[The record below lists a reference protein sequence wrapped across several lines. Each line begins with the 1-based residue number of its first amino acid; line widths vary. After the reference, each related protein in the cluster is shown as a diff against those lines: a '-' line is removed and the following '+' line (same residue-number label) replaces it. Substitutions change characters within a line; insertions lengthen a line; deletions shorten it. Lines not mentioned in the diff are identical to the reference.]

1 MDQSS
6 AARNPPI
13 SMQIRWISA
22 VMCADSSARKFN
34 PTTRTWHEVAPMHLS
49 RCYVCAAVLDSH
61 IYACGGFDGV
71 NRHKSAERYTPS
83 TNQWNFVADMIMVR
97 SDAGACG
104 LNGEFWQVPAF
115 CCRSSLFSDTG
126 AQTVHSC

>member
-1 MDQSS
+1 MDQSLQSS

-104 LNGEFWQVPAF
+104 LNGEF
-115 CCRSSLFSDTG
+115 
-126 AQTVHSC
+126 